1 MQQANTLMN
10 PGLLTTLV
18 GVMGALA
25 GVAITAYFGYRTKKL
40 DHALFVKRLRVE
52 RIFIAYENLLSVIN
66 EAQQMQRLKIRE
78 KEYAVFAF
86 FSTRGAVPAWY
97 RSFLHTWYRKRY
109 LIDDD
114 SYAICREIN
123 RFIDRLMDEEP
134 SLEHGLPLISSEDQ
148 VRLTEALR
156 PLLSKAHDLLRDYL
170 LNRIQDA

>member
-1 MQQANTLMN
+1 
-10 PGLLTTLV
+10 
-18 GVMGALA
+18 MGIGGTLA
-25 GVAITAYFGYRTKKL
+25 GVIITASFNYRTKKL
-40 DHALFVKRLRVE
+40 DHTLFVKRLRVE

-66 EAQQMQRLKIRE
+66 EAQQMHRLRIGK

-86 FSTRGAVPAWY
+86 FSTQGAVPAWY

-109 LIDDD
+109 LMDDD
-114 SYAICREIN
+114 SYAIWREIN
-123 RFIDRLMDEEP
+123 QFIDRLMDEEP
-134 SLEHGLPLISSEDQ
+134 SLERGFPLISSEGQ